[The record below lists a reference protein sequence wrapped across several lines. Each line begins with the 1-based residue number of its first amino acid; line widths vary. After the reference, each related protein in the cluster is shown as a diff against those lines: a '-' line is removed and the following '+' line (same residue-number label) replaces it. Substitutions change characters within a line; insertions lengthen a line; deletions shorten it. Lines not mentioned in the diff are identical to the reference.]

1 MILFC
6 KNQKKKKS
14 NQFDFVNFEWTSLLC
29 PARVGGWDD
38 KVLGQPADPS
48 EVRFNKCGFQNIV

>member
-48 EVRFNKCGFQNIV
+48 EVRFE